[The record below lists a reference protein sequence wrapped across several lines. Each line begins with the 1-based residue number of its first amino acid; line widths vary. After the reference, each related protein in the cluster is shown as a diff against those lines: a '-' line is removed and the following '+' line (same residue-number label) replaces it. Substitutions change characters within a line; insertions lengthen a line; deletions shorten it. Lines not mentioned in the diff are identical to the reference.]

1 MTARVEGDK
10 VVKKESVL
18 LVERARL
25 ETRHNFFSIRAA
37 KQWNDLPDLVK
48 NCTSVNG
55 FKNNYDRWR
64 NSQPLIVDDEDPR
77 EEEDVT
83 ELNE

>member
-1 MTARVEGDK
+1 MTENHVH
-10 VVKKESVL
+10 
-18 LVERARL
+18 ERTTIL
-25 ETRHNFFSIRAA
+25 T
-37 KQWNDLPDLVK
+37 
-48 NCTSVNG
+48 VNG
-55 FKNNYDRWR
+55 VKNNYDRWR